1 MENIIEF
8 TRQDICD
15 LLGVTKDTLKKI
27 EQKSQLYDRLYK
39 RGWILT
45 EKIKRGRN
53 SIYLLRQSNENKL
66 QYSLIC
72 ENNFNTK
79 EYESFGKYFLYRTYN
94 LDQPITRNILA
105 KLCEV
110 CVETIRKWDGLM
122 VENNILGKDGWY
134 YLKRTRDKETNNF
147 KWELTCREE
156 FESYRRSSRLVKKI
170 SEVKNL
176 YIENKID
183 LDTYT
188 ELIRSIEGHSC
199 VLEEKAIYKVSKFY
213 LKQDKELYEEIKSL
227 IYKTYISE
235 EKHFKLNFNK

>member
-39 RGWILT
+39 RGWILAGKT
-45 EKIKRGRN
+45 KRGRN
-53 SIYLLRQSNENKL
+53 SIYLLQQSNENKL

-79 EYESFGKYFLYRTYN
+79 EYESFGKYFLYRIYN

-134 YLKRTRDKETNNF
+134 YLKRIRDKETNNF
-147 KWELTCREE
+147 KWELTCKEE

-235 EKHFKLNFNK
+235 EKDFKLNFNK

>member
-1 MENIIEF
+1 MDKAFAGIGINRDDVYIANIVKCRPPANRVPHDDEAMACLDYLRNQVILVKPK
-8 TRQDICD
+8 IIV
-15 LLGVTKDTLKKI
+15 LLGCTAL
-27 EQKSQLYDRLYK
+27 
-39 RGWILT
+39 
-45 EKIKRGRN
+45 
-53 SIYLLRQSNENKL
+53 
-66 QYSLIC
+66 
-72 ENNFNTK
+72 
-79 EYESFGKYFLYRTYN
+79 
-94 LDQPITRNILA
+94 
-105 KLCEV
+105 
-110 CVETIRKWDGLM
+110 
-122 VENNILGKDGWY
+122 NNILGKDGWY

-170 SEVKNL
+170 SEVKNV

-235 EKHFKLNFNK
+235 EKDFKLNFNK